1 MIHYFELIS
10 MFTSFD
16 IYGKQVSFT
25 VAGHSSFQTNV
36 GSCFSAMTLVL
47 TIFCFLLFG
56 SDLFYKENP
65 FVVDQ
70 TTQPLQTTPLFFNS
84 GNYTVVF
91 SFGDDY
97 FNFDPK
103 GYFDI
108 SIHNEYIDNFNG
120 NLSSQSINLREC
132 TEFDMRDYSGL
143 YQQGHFYCFDID
155 SFQLNGSWT
164 ENYLSRI
171 KFVVNRCKNTTN
183 SAIICKSDEIITKK
197 IQDDVY
203 FNIYTEDNSVN
214 TENFAAPFSNYIKDI
229 YWLLDNNLGKHAEVF
244 LKKVSVETDSG
255 IFLSS
260 KNSDFVH
267 KFEHYDLDVVSNLNP
282 INRTYPFMKLILYA
296 SAHTQL
302 IKRVYP
308 KIQMVAAEVSGI
320 VKIASIVI
328 MSLLS
333 VYTSYALTIYLI
345 KSEFDNTKKNSNLFI
360 DTKGISNRL
369 LVDDSKI
376 KQNSPQIKDF
386 NIDPKF
392 KKNEASST
400 ARNKQNSPDV
410 SAVRSLN
417 WVEMNKIIHD
427 KSIFESFPIIKNNQ
441 VNSSSRWQRFLSK
454 FGVFSKKKRK
464 SGKIFQGSHKLK
476 PILNDG
482 EELKQSPKQING
494 RKSIMINKL
503 ESYKTNGVAQIDPN
517 KSTGFQF
524 SFWDYLAAKY
534 CLSRFF
540 NKKKKLNKKLKMFQK
555 AQITISSY
563 FDARILIRRIID
575 IERMKKLLF
584 TEEQLKVYEFL
595 TKPKLFYG
603 KEEKGTTFTINDIS
617 HEFVDR
623 TDKKIDEKIEGIEN
637 FYKRIMKE
645 ENPYHVDRKLY
656 NMLDAGLKE

>member
-1 MIHYFELIS
+1 

-25 VAGHSSFQTNV
+25 VSGNPSFQTTV
-36 GSCFSAMTLVL
+36 GSCFSALTLAL

-70 TTQPLQTTPLFFNS
+70 TTQPLQTTPLYFNS

-120 NLSSQSINLREC
+120 NLTSKSIALRKC
-132 TEFDMRDYSGL
+132 NEFDMRNYLGL

-155 SFQLNGSWT
+155 SFNLNGSWT

-183 SAIICKSDEIITKK
+183 SATICKSDEIITKK

-214 TENFAAPFSNYIKDI
+214 TENFAEPFSNYIKDI

-260 KNSDFVH
+260 KNTDFMH

-282 INRTYPFMKLILYA
+282 INRTYPLMKLILYA

-333 VYTSYALTIYLI
+333 VYTSYSLTIYLI
-345 KSEFDNTKKNSNLFI
+345 KSEFDNTKGK
-360 DTKGISNRL
+360 SNRL
-369 LVDDSKI
+369 PNDDLKI
-376 KQNSPQIKDF
+376 KQNAPIIKTCDNHSNRIQRMNENGF
-386 NIDPKF
+386 NEDPKF
-392 KKNEASST
+392 KKIELSATRS
-400 ARNKQNSPDV
+400 KQNSPDV
-410 SAVRSLN
+410 STVRGLN
-417 WVEMNKIIHD
+417 WIEMNRIMHD
-427 KSIFESFPIIKNNQ
+427 RSMIECIPMLKNQ
-441 VNSSSRWQRFLSK
+441 KGEVKPSSRWQYFFSK
-454 FGVFSKKKRK
+454 FGFFFKFKNKRK
-464 SGKIFQGSHKLK
+464 SGKIFQSSHKLK
-476 PILNDG
+476 PMFNEN
-482 EELKQSPKQING
+482 EEPKPISKNISG
-494 RKSIMINKL
+494 RKSIMINQL
-503 ESYKTNGVAQIDPN
+503 ESYKKNGVALMASN

-524 SFWDYLAAKY
+524 SFWDYLTAKY
-534 CLSRFF
+534 CFSRFF
-540 NKKKKLNKKLKMFQK
+540 NKRKKLNKKLKMFQK

-584 TEEQLKVYEFL
+584 TEEQMKVYEFL
-595 TKPKLFYG
+595 TKPKLFYE
-603 KEEKGTTFTINDIS
+603 KKEKGTTFTINDIS
-617 HEFVDR
+617 HEFVDI
-623 TDKKIDEKIEGIEN
+623 TEKKIDEKIEGVEA
-637 FYKRIMKE
+637 FYKRMMKE
-645 ENPYHVDRKLY
+645 ENPCHVDRKLY